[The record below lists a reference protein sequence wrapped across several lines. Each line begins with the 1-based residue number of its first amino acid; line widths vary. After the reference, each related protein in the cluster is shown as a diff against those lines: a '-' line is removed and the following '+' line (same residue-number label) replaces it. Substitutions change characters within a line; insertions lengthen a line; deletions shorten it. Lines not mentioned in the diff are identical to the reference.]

1 MPLNSWRRTASEEK
15 KRPRANVSAIPHLL
29 DKTAATCSDG
39 IITVL
44 GIIAVIPRREQEL
57 PRAAVLIVYW

>member
-1 MPLNSWRRTASEEK
+1 
-15 KRPRANVSAIPHLL
+15 
-29 DKTAATCSDG
+29 
-39 IITVL
+39 VL